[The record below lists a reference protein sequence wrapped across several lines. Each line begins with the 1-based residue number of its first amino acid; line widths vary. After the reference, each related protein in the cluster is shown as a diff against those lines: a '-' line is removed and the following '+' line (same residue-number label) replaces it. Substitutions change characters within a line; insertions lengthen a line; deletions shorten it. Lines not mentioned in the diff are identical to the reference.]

1 MKYIVSF
8 KLGWI
13 NNYPFGGVRNRT
25 RDEAN
30 GKCRLLL
37 HEFTFTS
44 CKLIISVEALKFEW
58 PHLIWIPASPHPH
71 KDCSTKFG
79 NKSKVTESIAS

>member
-13 NNYPFGGVRNRT
+13 NNYPFGGVRNQT
-25 RDEAN
+25 GDEAN
-30 GKCRLLL
+30 GKRRLRL

-44 CKLIISVEALKFEW
+44 CKLIITSVEALKFEW
-58 PHLIWIPASPHPH
+58 PHLLSVQPVQIHI
-71 KDCSTKFG
+71 K
-79 NKSKVTESIAS
+79 IAARSSGTNQKL